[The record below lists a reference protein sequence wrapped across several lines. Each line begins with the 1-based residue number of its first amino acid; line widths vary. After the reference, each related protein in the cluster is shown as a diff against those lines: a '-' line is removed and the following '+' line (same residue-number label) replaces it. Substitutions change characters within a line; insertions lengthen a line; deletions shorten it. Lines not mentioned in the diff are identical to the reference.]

1 MGAVVLYLYISVA
14 FYVTLSLL
22 FIFSK
27 TEKPAPEAK
36 GELAWNSDFFLI
48 FPNEN
53 EEVASQYIL

>member
-14 FYVTLSLL
+14 FYVTLYLL

-36 GELAWNSDFFLI
+36 GKLAWNSDFFNI
-48 FPNEN
+48 P
-53 EEVASQYIL
+53 

>member
-1 MGAVVLYLYISVA
+1 MGAVVLYFYISVA

-36 GELAWNSDFFLI
+36 GELAWNSDLFNI
-48 FPNEN
+48 P
-53 EEVASQYIL
+53 